1 MRKQEYVLFMTHALA
16 IDLEKKK
23 TISNFSK
30 RIFCVFLTFCVLN
43 SAPMLKNKYPNAI
56 SQDNMKHFKTY
67 IWKHRYCNAEQDYTC
82 NMVVSHLISCCQK
95 KNSDEGVW
103 HIKVSFISLF
113 HLCKL

>member
-1 MRKQEYVLFMTHALA
+1 MTHALA

-23 TISNFSK
+23 QYQTFL
-30 RIFCVFLTFCVLN
+30 REYFCVFLTFCVLN

-56 SQDNMKHFKTY
+56 SQENMRQFKTY

-82 NMVVSHLISCCQK
+82 NMVASHLISCCQK

-103 HIKVSFISLF
+103 HIKVSFVSELGLGLF